1 MNVYKEIG
9 RCSIPIVLWQ
19 GWIGLRAMA
28 LLEVKGLTYSV
39 RGKKPLSSL
48 DLTVEQGEIHALL
61 GANGAGKTTLAN
73 LIMGCA
79 GYAPTAGEILFRGRL
94 INSLPIYERA
104 RLGITMAW
112 QEPARFE
119 GLSVG
124 DYLGLGHTVNT
135 PEDCLHH
142 VGLDPEIY
150 LDRAL
155 DKTLSGGERKRIELA
170 SLLALKPM
178 LAILDEPDSGIDM
191 LSLQEVVDV
200 IKELQQQGAA
210 VLLITHR
217 QEIARI
223 ANRASLLCGGRLA
236 MTGDPERVAERF
248 RHRDCGVCDGETCR
262 A

>member
-1 MNVYKEIG
+1 MV
-9 RCSIPIVLWQ
+9 
-19 GWIGLRAMA
+19 

-39 RGKKPLSSL
+39 RDKKPLANL
-48 DLTVEQGEIHALL
+48 DLTVDQQEIHALL

-79 GYAPTAGEILFRGRL
+79 GYVPTSGEILFAGRL
-94 INSLPIYERA
+94 INSLPIHERA
-104 RLGITMAW
+104 RLGITLAW

-119 GLSVG
+119 GLSVA
-124 DYLGLGHTVNT
+124 DYLTLGHMASSTAA
-135 PEDCLHH
+135 DCLRR
-142 VGLDPEIY
+142 VGLAPEIY
-150 LDRAL
+150 LGRAL

-170 SLLALKPM
+170 SLLALKPK

-200 IKELQQQGAA
+200 IQELQSEGAA

-217 QEIARI
+217 TEIARI

-236 MTGDPERVAERF
+236 MTGEPGQIAERF
-248 RHRDCGVCDGETCR
+248 RHRDFGVCDGETCH

>member
-1 MNVYKEIG
+1 MV
-9 RCSIPIVLWQ
+9 
-19 GWIGLRAMA
+19 
-28 LLEVKGLTYSV
+28 LLEIKGLTYSV
-39 RGKKPLSSL
+39 RDKKPLAGL
-48 DLTVEQGEIHALL
+48 DLTVAEQEIHALL

-73 LIMGCA
+73 LIMGCS
-79 GYAPTAGEILFRGRL
+79 GYTPTAGEIRFQGQL
-94 INSLPIYERA
+94 INTLAIHERA

-124 DYLGLGHTVNT
+124 TYLSLGRVASA
-135 PEDCLHH
+135 PADCLRR
-142 VGLDPEIY
+142 VGLAPELY
-150 LDRAL
+150 LERAL

-170 SLLALKPM
+170 SLLALKPK

-200 IKELQQQGAA
+200 IKELQREGAA

-236 MTGDPERVAERF
+236 ITGEPGKIAERF
-248 RHRDCGVCDGETCR
+248 RHRDFGVCDGETCH